1 MLKNSQHQAEANA
14 FVDFTRS
21 PQAQEIW
28 ATYGY
33 RPILKSVFDKWSK
46 TFPVPKK
53 LFTIR
58 DIVKGG
64 WPVVQPKFF
73 DPNKGIVKQI
83 QSGT

>member
-1 MLKNSQHQAEANA
+1 MA
-14 FVDFTRS
+14 VTRCGGGS
-21 PQAQEIW
+21 AAGSRTNRSAQEIW

-33 RPILKSVFDKWSK
+33 RPIDKTVAAKWIK

-58 DIVKGG
+58 EIVKGG

-73 DPNKGIVKQI
+73 DPNNGILKQI
-83 QSGT
+83 QNGN